1 MGITAVSGSPVV
13 RGGHTSRL
21 ELVTVGSK
29 PQGTAQRLLSHVL
42 EVENRVV
49 QLLTVKRIPGV
60 RGYPPRG
67 TPRGVEVR
75 QRWIRVAMAYPTM
88 RGVLSALTA
97 RAQRAHPE

>member
-1 MGITAVSGSPVV
+1 MGITAVPGSPVV

-60 RGYPPRG
+60 RGYPPG
-67 TPRGVEVR
+67 GVEVG
-75 QRWIRVAMAYPTM
+75 QRWIRVAMANPTM
-88 RGVLSALTA
+88 RGVFSALTA
-97 RAQRAHPE
+97 RAQRSHPE

>member
-29 PQGTAQRLLSHVL
+29 PQGTAQRLLSHAL
-42 EVENRVV
+42 EVENRCTV
-49 QLLTVKRIPGV
+49 TVKRIPGV

-67 TPRGVEVR
+67 VEVG
-75 QRWIRVAMAYPTM
+75 QRWIRVAMANPTM
-88 RGVLSALTA
+88 RGVLRSSAC
-97 RAQRAHPE
+97 

>member
-1 MGITAVSGSPVV
+1 MGITAVPGSPVV

-29 PQGTAQRLLSHVL
+29 PQGTAQRLLSHAL
-42 EVENRVV
+42 EVENRCTV
-49 QLLTVKRIPGV
+49 TVKRIPGV

-75 QRWIRVAMAYPTM
+75 QRWIRVAIAYPTM
-88 RGVLSALTA
+88 MGVLSALTA

>member
-29 PQGTAQRLLSHVL
+29 PQGTAQRLLSHAL
-42 EVENRVV
+42 EVENRCTV
-49 QLLTVKRIPGV
+49 TVKRIPGV

-67 TPRGVEVR
+67 VEVG
-75 QRWIRVAMAYPTM
+75 QRWIRVAMANPTM